1 MLSRGNVSLSLFF
14 CFLLFWGGT
23 TDLPAGADL
32 SKDRSLELESKE
44 KWYEGPSKGTF
55 NRNDF

>member
-1 MLSRGNVSLSLFF
+1 MSLSLFF